1 MLGNEK
7 IGDIEISKLK
17 KDAESLKSGFGAVS
31 WAVLEMFKRAGMPK
45 AEVEQIH
52 AKMNEYFP
60 KPSNDECNAIL
71 KVVESRLQE
80 DKEASSKL
88 WYS

>member
-1 MLGNEK
+1 M
-7 IGDIEISKLK
+7 
-17 KDAESLKSGFGAVS
+17 S
-31 WAVLEMFKRAGMPK
+31 WAVLEMFKRAGMPNSG
-45 AEVEQIH
+45 VEMLH

-71 KVVESRLQE
+71 KVVESRLQD
-80 DKEASSKL
+80 DKEADTKL